1 MKGMKKEKTILVIAS
16 LLMVAGS
23 MIGLSLL
30 IGHIQGK
37 TRVSETVIKKEG
49 KAEKGDQGGITDHP
63 FQVLVSGG
71 HMAGK
76 YTSEGRTEVVAM
88 DTILLVSVD
97 PKEKKMLVT
106 SVPRDTYI
114 RKKKEKLYH
123 AAYYKGIKDLQN
135 WTQDL
140 LDTKIDYYIQLNF
153 NGFSTLID
161 AIGGVDVKVS
171 RGFETDW
178 GTSVRTGNNHF
189 NGKEALAFARERH
202 HLHNGHFSGDCA
214 RSDNNATLM
223 KAILNKMTAGSITQ
237 MDADSLYQLW
247 KKNVKTN
254 IGSGEMLSLI
264 RLQLT
269 ERPEW
274 EIRTA
279 TLKGEGMKAKIA
291 CITDSSDGKNE
302 MYVMEPDPDSLKK
315 IQAKIDAFETK

>member
-1 MKGMKKEKTILVIAS
+1 MKGMKKEKTILVIVS

-37 TRVSETVIKKEG
+37 TRVSETVIKQEG
-49 KAEKGDQGGITDHP
+49 KTENGDQGGITDHP
-63 FQVLVSGG
+63 FQVLVCGG
-71 HMAGK
+71 HTV
-76 YTSEGRTEVVAM
+76 YTSEGRRKVTGM

-114 RKKKEKLYH
+114 KKMKEKLYH
-123 AAYYKGIKDLQN
+123 SLYNKGVKSLQN
-135 WTQDL
+135 WTEDL
-140 LDTKIDYYIQLNF
+140 LDTKIDYYVQLNF
-153 NGFSTLID
+153 TGFSTLID

-171 RGFETDW
+171 KGFETDW
-178 GTSVRTGNNHF
+178 GTSVRTGENHF

-202 HLHNGHFSGDCA
+202 HLNNGEYG
-214 RSDNNATLM
+214 RNDNNAKLM
-223 KAILNKMTAGSITQ
+223 KAILNKLTAGSITQ

-269 ERPEW
+269 ERPDW

-279 TLKGEGMKAKIA
+279 TLKGEGMMAEIA
-291 CITDSSDGKNE
+291 SITDSSNGRNE
-302 MYVMEPDPDSLKK
+302 MYVTDPDPDSLKK